1 MEAVAILTGTVTGI
15 GSLEVN
21 AAAAAAF
28 LTGEG
33 RGEGGSTNAFGS
45 LTLVS

>member
-1 MEAVAILTGTVTGI
+1 MAILTGTVTGI

-28 LTGEG
+28 LTGVG
-33 RGEGGSTNAFGS
+33 GEGGSTNAFGS

>member
-1 MEAVAILTGTVTGI
+1 MEAVAIHTGTVTGI

-28 LTGEG
+28 LTGA
-33 RGEGGSTNAFGS
+33 GGSTDAFGS